1 MSAREWLPPRESFIT
16 ATAAVL
22 FALLAVPLLAGHPS
36 PGRYIAFGALGML
49 AVLYA
54 LVSVFEWFEHWR
66 CRGVPW
72 LSMTVV
78 DDGREGSN

>member
-16 ATAAVL
+16 GIAAVV
-22 FALLAVPLLAGHPS
+22 FALLAWPLLDGHPS

-72 LSMTVV
+72 VTLTVTE
-78 DDGREGSN
+78 DDPER